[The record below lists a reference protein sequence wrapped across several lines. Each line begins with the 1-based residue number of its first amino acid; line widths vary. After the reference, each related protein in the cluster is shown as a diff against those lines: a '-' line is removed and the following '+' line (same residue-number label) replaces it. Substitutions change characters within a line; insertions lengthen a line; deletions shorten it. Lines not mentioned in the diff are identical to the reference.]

1 MTNLNTGVR
10 ISGTMRSPVTKSSP
24 SGEAG
29 RILSYIKAF
38 PATEAGKLGTPPFL
52 AQVSWNGLRHISIA
66 RRQGCVQREH

>member
-1 MTNLNTGVR
+1 MANLNNGVR
-10 ISGTMRSPVTKSSP
+10 ISGTVKSPVIKSSP

-52 AQVSWNGLRHISIA
+52 VQVGM
-66 RRQGCVQREH
+66 G